1 MVWVGLGGKD
11 QGCGESMLESLEYSV
26 WKFCS
31 HGWERACP
39 EEQLG
44 RGWEVNG
51 CQDPKSPLSPRS
63 LSPPEWISIDKD
75 EAGTKGKAPS
85 VSRGSQE
92 PR

>member
-1 MVWVGLGGKD
+1 
-11 QGCGESMLESLEYSV
+11 MLESLEYSV

-31 HGWERACP
+31 HAGSGPALRSSWERLEGQWMP
-39 EEQLG
+39 G
-44 RGWEVNG
+44 I
-51 CQDPKSPLSPRS
+51 QDPKSPLSPCS

-75 EAGTKGKAPS
+75 EAGTKGKVPS